1 MEEPIFLTVDQV
13 IELHRV
19 SIDKYGGSHG
29 LKDRGLLESAV
40 MAPRQTFGGEFLYPD
55 LASMT
60 AALWHGLVMNH
71 AFVDG
76 NKRIG
81 LRAADVFLM
90 FNGYELVGKKKE
102 LVSLTIRMTM
112 GEFTRDDL
120 VSFVRTRM
128 SPYP

>member
-1 MEEPIFLTVDQV
+1 MEEPTFLTVDQV
-13 IELHRV
+13 IEMHRL

-29 LKDRGLLESAV
+29 LKDPGLLESAV

-55 LASMT
+55 IASMT

-90 FNGYELVGKKKE
+90 LDGYELAGKKSE
-102 LVSLTIRMTM
+102 LVSLTIRMTT
-112 GEFTRDDL
+112 GEVTREGL

-128 SPYP
+128 QPYP